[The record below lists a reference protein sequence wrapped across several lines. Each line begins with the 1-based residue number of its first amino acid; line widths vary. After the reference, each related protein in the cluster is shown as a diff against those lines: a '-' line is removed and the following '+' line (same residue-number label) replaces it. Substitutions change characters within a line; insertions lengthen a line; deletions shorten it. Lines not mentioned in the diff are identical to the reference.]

1 MTLKQTRISAVI
13 PTFMEEHYIATL
25 LSQLAKIE
33 PPIEIVVVDS
43 LSQDKTAEIAKR
55 FTEKVYQI
63 KERGIAR
70 ARNYGAN
77 HASETL
83 IVFLDADVKLPTNF
97 AEKLHETFKDAKV
110 VGATCHIMPEHG
122 TFFEKAFFKFYNLL
136 IRITA
141 KFKPHSRG
149 EFFAVREKEFMQVG
163 GFDERLPCLEDHDL
177 AHRLSK
183 LGKFVFINDLTVYES
198 MRRFRK
204 IGFSKVVS
212 TWIIDYIFL
221 SLRGKPLSKVWQPV
235 R

>member
-1 MTLKQTRISAVI
+1 MRISVVI

-25 LSQLAKIE
+25 LSQLAKTE

-55 FTEKVYQI
+55 FTKKVYQI
-63 KERGIAR
+63 KERGIAK

-77 HASETL
+77 HASGSL
-83 IVFLDADVKLPTNF
+83 IVFLDADVKLPPNF
-97 AEKLHETFKDAKV
+97 AEKLYETFKDAKV
-110 VGATCHIMPEHG
+110 VGATCNIMPGHG

-141 KFKPHSRG
+141 KFEPHSRG
-149 EFFAVREKEFMQVG
+149 EFFAVRKADFIRVG

-177 AHRLSK
+177 ANRLSK
-183 LGKFVFINDLTVYES
+183 IGKFVFMGDLTVYES

-204 IGFSKVVS
+204 TGFSRVVG
-212 TWIIDYIFL
+212 TWIVDYVFL
-221 SLRGKPLSKVWQPV
+221 LIHGKPLSKVWQPI

>member
-1 MTLKQTRISAVI
+1 MTLRQTRISVVV

-25 LSQLAKIE
+25 LSRLTKIK
-33 PPIEIVVVDS
+33 PSLEIVVVDS
-43 LSQDKTAEIAKR
+43 VSQDKTTEIAKR

-63 KERGIAR
+63 RERGIAK

-77 HASETL
+77 HASGSL
-83 IVFLDADVKLPTNF
+83 IVFLDVDVKLPTDF
-97 AEKLHETFKDAKV
+97 AEKLHEAFKDAKV

-122 TFFEKAFFKFYNLL
+122 TFFERVFFKFYNLL

-141 KFKPHSRG
+141 KFKPHARG
-149 EFFAVREKEFMQVG
+149 EFFAVRKKEFMQVG
-163 GFDERLPCLEDHDL
+163 GFDESLSCLEDHDL

-183 LGKFVFINDLTVYES
+183 LGKFAFINDLTVYES

-212 TWIIDYIFL
+212 TWIIDYTFL